1 MDNGNKESLMDLE
14 YIFGQMAENILV
26 IGNEMQCMEEEFTNG
41 MMAESTMD
49 NMWWIKKKDLEN
61 IIGQMVNYIK
71 DSGKMGS
78 SQEME
83 S

>member
-1 MDNGNKESLMDLE
+1 MMDNGNKESLMDLE

-49 NMWWIKKKDLEN
+49 NM
-61 IIGQMVNYIK
+61 
-71 DSGKMGS
+71 
-78 SQEME
+78 
-83 S
+83 